1 MKWPENIKMMQGMVV
16 EWISPLLPDRQPMAT
31 AVKMTEELSE
41 LMGAMLHEDKN
52 IGEECADVLILLL
65 DIAYLN
71 GVDISE
77 EFWEKMKINRSRN
90 WVPKQ
95 GALKHENAN
104 QQDA

>member
-1 MKWPENIKMMQGMVV
+1 MNSLPPMTDEVV
-16 EWISPLLPDRQPMAT
+16 EWVSGIFPGRHPMHT
-31 AVKMTEELSE
+31 TIKMVEEVSE
-41 LMGAMLHEDKN
+41 LMDAVFTGSRN
-52 IGEECADVLILLL
+52 VGEECADVLILLL

-77 EFWEKMKINRSRN
+77 EFWEKMKINRGRS
-90 WVPKQ
+90 WTPKQ

>member
-1 MKWPENIKMMQGMVV
+1 MKWPENIGTMQGMVV

-41 LMGAMLHEDKN
+41 LMGAMLHGDKN

-77 EFWEKMKINRSRN
+77 EFWEKMKINRGRS
-90 WVPKQ
+90 WTPKQ